1 MGVNLGGFLFVSLQW
16 GVRGIVL
23 SAYAL
28 YNVYKNPEVLCGCA
42 CECVCIC
49 LAIKLV
55 FWKLV
60 NSFFSF
66 PPEVFVTKCVN
77 KSST

>member
-1 MGVNLGGFLFVSLQW
+1 MGGKLRGFFVFVSLQW
-16 GVRGIVL
+16 DVRGIVL

-60 NSFFSF
+60 NSFFFF
-66 PPEVFVTKCVN
+66 PSRSICYKMC
-77 KSST
+77 K